1 MSKRELTVGKR
12 KYKKV
17 ATLWYGVWNE
27 ELLLLSF
34 DHIQNPLLDALL
46 EANNRLAAV
55 EDELEKSEKLRSE
68 ANRMRHLHRRA
79 KEVALDRLATAEDV
93 LRDYQ
98 LTITAHEKADA
109 YFKEHGCETCTE

>member
-1 MSKRELTVGKR
+1 MSKRALTVGKR

-79 KEVALDRLATAEDV
+79 KEGALDRLAAAEDA
-93 LRDYQ
+93 LRAYTFESE
-98 LTITAHEKADA
+98 LGICARA